1 MSMLKET
8 LHSLSQPLEAALA
21 YLKEQLA
28 ALRTSRAT
36 PAIVENV
43 MIETYGS
50 KLPLKAVASISVPE
64 PRVLLITPWD
74 PTVIPAI
81 EHALA
86 TQASGLAPVLDKTSI
101 KLTVPAL
108 TEERRKELLKALH
121 QRLEETR
128 VKIRTIR
135 EETWKKIQ
143 ALEKEKQISED
154 DKFRGKTELQK
165 IIDHCQ
171 ERLEQLGAEKEAE
184 ITRT

>member
-1 MSMLKET
+1 MFLKEVF
-8 LHSLSQPLEAALA
+8 HGLSQPLETSLA
-21 YLKEQLA
+21 HLKEQLA

-43 MIETYGS
+43 VVETYGS
-50 KLPLKAVASISVPE
+50 KMPLKAVASISVPE

-81 EHALA
+81 EQALTA
-86 TQASGLAPVLDKTSI
+86 QASGLAPVLDKTSI
-101 KLTVPAL
+101 KLTIPAL

-135 EETWKKIQ
+135 EEAWKKIQ
-143 ALEKEKQISED
+143 ALEKGSQISED
-154 DKFRGKTELQK
+154 DKFRGKNELQK
-165 IIDHCQ
+165 IIDQYQ
-171 ERLEQLGAEKEAE
+171 ERLEQTGKDKETE
-184 ITRT
+184 IMKT